1 MTQELTVQVMNG
13 ITAVIKPVSQDV
25 SLDEPIVAINWFNT
39 RSLTLY
45 NIYNLLAS
53 RSVFKVGG
61 QVVIKGKVLQVLA
74 GDPKDQRDLILIV
87 RYPSGPRFLSMVQ
100 SSHFKVVSL
109 LRTAAVARFTFGF
122 TQPTAHTPPAPDPAK
137 DKAYLIH
144 HYRGPNIGDA
154 LVQLASELDVGVVY
168 AGQTVAHLATRKPN
182 TADATLPS
190 LLDGIAIFQA
200 ESTARLKDFTTSDG
214 FQNVTQS
221 NQTSYSATFRRL
233 L

>member
-1 MTQELTVQVMNG
+1 MVQELTVQVMKG
-13 ITAVIKPVSQDV
+13 IEAVITPVSQDI
-25 SLDEPIVAINWFNT
+25 SLDDPIVAINWFNT
-39 RSLTLY
+39 RSLALY

-61 QVVIKGKVLQVLA
+61 QVVIKGKVLDVLA
-74 GDPKDQRDLILIV
+74 GDPKDHRDVVLIV
-87 RYPSGPRFLSMVQ
+87 RYPSGPRFLSMIQ
-100 SSHFKVVSL
+100 STYFKVVSL

-122 TQPTAHTPPAPDPAK
+122 TQPVAHSPPASDSAK

-144 HYRGPNIGDA
+144 HYRGNDVGDA
-154 LVQLASELDVGVVY
+154 LVQVASEHDVGVVY

-182 TADATLPS
+182 AADLTLPS

-200 ESTARLKDFTTSDG
+200 ESTALLKDFTTSDG
-214 FQNVTQS
+214 FQSVTQS
-221 NQTSYSATFRRL
+221 NETSYTATFQRL